1 MDRSLHDSGASEI
14 VVGEFYSFPPGK
26 LYNKKGIF
34 GYNDY
39 KMYIQLNYT
48 IFYRIWMETRS
59 LHGIPNSI

>member
-48 IFYRIWMETRS
+48 ISYCNLDGNSLITR
-59 LHGIPNSI
+59 HFQ

>member
-1 MDRSLHDSGASEI
+1 MDRSLLDSGASEI

-26 LYNKKGIF
+26 LYNKKGIY

-48 IFYRIWMETRS
+48 ISIGILDGNLLITRYS
-59 LHGIPNSI
+59 Q